1 LITLIDNRAGFL
13 HWLSNIFFDL
23 MPDCQILSYIYNPNS
38 PIDYLTVMK
47 KVSNILAR
55 KGSSIVAI
63 DGGTTVLDALRLMS
77 DKNIGSVV
85 ITEDGEYAGL
95 LTERDYARKVIL
107 QGKSSLET
115 QVREIMSTHFPRMIP
130 ENSVETCMHVMSE
143 NNIRY
148 LPIFEN
154 SNSGRLCGIISISDV
169 VTETILSHEETIE
182 HLKSYI
188 HS

>member
-1 LITLIDNRAGFL
+1 
-13 HWLSNIFFDL
+13 
-23 MPDCQILSYIYNPNS
+23 
-38 PIDYLTVMK
+38 MK
-47 KVSNILAR
+47 KVANILAR
-55 KGSSIVAI
+55 KGGSVVAI
-63 DGGTTVLDALRLMS
+63 DGSTTVLDALKLMS

-85 ITEDGEYAGL
+85 ITEDGQYAGL

-115 QVREIMSTHFPRMIP
+115 QVREIMSTHFPHMIP

-148 LPIFEN
+148 LPIFKN
-154 SNSGRLCGIISISDV
+154 DNLCGIVSISDI

-182 HLKSYI
+182 QLKSYI
-188 HS
+188 QS

>member
-1 LITLIDNRAGFL
+1 
-13 HWLSNIFFDL
+13 
-23 MPDCQILSYIYNPNS
+23 
-38 PIDYLTVMK
+38 MK
-47 KVSNILAR
+47 KVSNILTR
-55 KGSSIVAI
+55 KGNRVIAI
-63 DGGTTVLDALRLMS
+63 DGGTTVLDALKLMS

-148 LPIFEN
+148 LPVFQ
-154 SNSGRLCGIISISDV
+154 GTQLCGIVSISDV

-182 HLKSYI
+182 QLKSYI
-188 HS
+188 QS

>member
-1 LITLIDNRAGFL
+1 
-13 HWLSNIFFDL
+13 
-23 MPDCQILSYIYNPNS
+23 
-38 PIDYLTVMK
+38 MK

-55 KGSSIVAI
+55 KGSAVIAI
-63 DGGTTVLDALRLMS
+63 DGSTTVLEALKLMA

-85 ITEDGEYAGL
+85 ITENNAYAGL

-115 QVREIMSTHFPRMIP
+115 QVREIMSTDFPRMIP

-143 NNIRY
+143 NNLPY
-148 LPIFEN
+148 LPIFKD
-154 SNSGRLCGIISISDV
+154 GILCGIISISDV

-182 HLKSYI
+182 QLKSYI
-188 HS
+188 QS

>member
-1 LITLIDNRAGFL
+1 
-13 HWLSNIFFDL
+13 
-23 MPDCQILSYIYNPNS
+23 
-38 PIDYLTVMK
+38 MK

-55 KGSSIVAI
+55 KGSAVTAI
-63 DGGTTVLDALRLMS
+63 DGSTTVLDALKLMS
-77 DKNIGSVV
+77 EKNIGSVL

-115 QVREIMSTHFPRMIP
+115 QVREIMSTNFPRMIP

-148 LPIFEN
+148 LPIFK
-154 SNSGRLCGIISISDV
+154 GTQLCGIISISDV

-188 HS
+188 QS